1 MPQTTD
7 RERILQL
14 EDKITE
20 LTDKYTKIEHEKK
33 IMELQVKSWVKDPKS
48 RKVQSLVVTSDGGAR
63 KTLRDVVETYI
74 MPKVK
79 FQRDTDLFNMQT
91 GSIGWRLVQLCKVSP
106 GNMEEQVLWW
116 SDRMKLVKDL
126 MREHRSTANRKIK
139 MEIMKGNFTLII
151 INNLLIAWRY
161 METRRLTRR

>member
-1 MPQTTD
+1 MPQITD

-106 GNMEEQVLWW
+106 DNW
-116 SDRMKLVKDL
+116 R
-126 MREHRSTANRKIK
+126 NRYYGGAT
-139 MEIMKGNFTLII
+139 E
-151 INNLLIAWRY
+151 
-161 METRRLTRR
+161 